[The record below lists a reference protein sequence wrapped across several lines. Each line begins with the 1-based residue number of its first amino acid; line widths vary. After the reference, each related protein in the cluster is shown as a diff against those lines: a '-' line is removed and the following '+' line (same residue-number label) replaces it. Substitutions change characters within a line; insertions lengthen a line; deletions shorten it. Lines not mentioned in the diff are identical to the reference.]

1 MRGLWT
7 AVLAAAA
14 MTTVAGDA
22 VSGAYH
28 SRMGVVQLYSTSD
41 SSSSSTAEPRNVALG
56 QVVMITGE
64 CVDKDRKINV
74 VLRLADDEPS
84 DGWHSLL
91 VTDMEMR
98 DGNLHVRVP
107 NMAQA
112 RNHTFRVKLYV
123 GDSGCV
129 CEAGSIRVG

>member
-1 MRGLWT
+1 
-7 AVLAAAA
+7 
-14 MTTVAGDA
+14 MTSLGGDA
-22 VSGAYH
+22 VSGAYQA
-28 SRMGVVQLYSTSD
+28 RMGVVQLYSTSD
-41 SSSSSTAEPRNVALG
+41 SSSPSAAPRDVKLG
-56 QVVMITGE
+56 QMVMITGD
-64 CVDKDRKINV
+64 CVSKDRKINV
-74 VLRLADDEPS
+74 VLSLADDEPNN
-84 DGWHSLL
+84 GWHSML
-91 VTDMEMR
+91 VTDMEMQ